1 MLICPLTCNYD
12 DMIDGALAVLFE
24 RVHLAEGAHIAGA
37 RIGAGVRC
45 EAQAPVN
52 PYRQAASQGLAP

>member
-1 MLICPLTCNYD
+1 
-12 DMIDGALAVLFE
+12 MIDGALAVLFE
-24 RVHLAEGAHIAGA
+24 RVHLAEGAHIVGA

>member
-1 MLICPLTCNYD
+1 MLIWPLACNYD

-24 RVHLAEGAHIAGA
+24 RVHLAEGAHIVGA

-52 PYRQAASQGLAP
+52 M